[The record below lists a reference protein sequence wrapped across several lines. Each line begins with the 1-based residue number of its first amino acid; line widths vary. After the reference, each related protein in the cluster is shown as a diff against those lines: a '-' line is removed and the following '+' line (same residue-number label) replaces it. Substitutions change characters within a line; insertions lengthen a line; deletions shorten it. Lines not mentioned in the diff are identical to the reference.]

1 MNLIFND
8 YIGFLKDKG
17 IDIEN
22 YGLKEG
28 YYWLDRQI
36 IKAYDKQGNIQ
47 KIARLHVADDLSI
60 SAKRYNT
67 KEFEIE
73 SWLETVERN
82 KSRLEELEFESLEFI
97 KEVIDEFQEYNIA
110 VLSSG
115 GKDSSV
121 ATYLTRQIVDN
132 PLIIFNNTSLDC
144 ADTYLHIKKENNL
157 MIINPKEG
165 FYQWRERL
173 NFVGNRV
180 SRACC
185 TIFKEGAMIDVLD
198 KNDKYVFIMGMRN
211 EESNTRSSYGDEW
224 KNEKWGTRRWYGVLP
239 IRKWTEEDIWLYM
252 LYRNIEINSK
262 YRKGYSRVG
271 CAVSCPFYTKST
283 WVLDKYWYPNMH
295 KRWHDILDEDFV
307 KNDKWVIM
315 NCTKEE
321 YHLCWNGT
329 VYREEPTEE
338 VIAEFA
344 EHKGIDIEI
353 ARKYF
358 NKVCHCGKKVKKDE
372 VALSMKYFGRNTTK
386 FMCYKHLSE
395 SLGVSRKELK
405 ERVQDFKRDG
415 CSLF

>member
-1 MNLIFND
+1 MNLIYKE
-8 YIGFLKDKG
+8 YIGFLKDNG
-17 IDIEN
+17 IDL
-22 YGLKEG
+22 GLQEG

-36 IKAYDKQGNIQ
+36 IKAYDKQGNIH

-60 SAKRYNT
+60 SAKRYDT

-73 SWLETVERN
+73 SWYETVERN
-82 KSRLEELEFESLEFI
+82 KNRLKELEFESLSLI
-97 KEVIDEFQEYNIA
+97 KQKISEYEGFNIA

-121 ATYLTRQIVDN
+121 ATYLTREIVDN

-173 NFVGNRV
+173 NFVGNRTA
-180 SRACC
+180 RACC

-198 KNDKYVFIMGMRN
+198 KNDKYLFVMGMRN

-224 KNEKWGTRRWYGVLP
+224 KNEKWGSREWQGILP

-252 LYRNIEINSK
+252 LYRNIEVNTK
-262 YRKGYSRVG
+262 YKKGYHRVG
-271 CAVSCPFYTKST
+271 CNIACPFYTKST
-283 WVLDKYWYPNMH
+283 WVLDKYWYPKMFN
-295 KRWHDILDEDFV
+295 RWHDILDNDFV
-307 KNDKWVIM
+307 NNDKWVIM

-321 YHLCWNGT
+321 YHTCWNGT
-329 VYREEPTEE
+329 GLREEPTEE
-338 VIAEFA
+338 VIKEFA
-344 EHKGIDIEI
+344 EHKGLNIDV

-358 NKVCHCGKKVKKDE
+358 SKRCSCCDKKLKKND
-372 VALSMKYFGRNTTK
+372 VALSMKYYGRQVEK
-386 FMCYKHLSE
+386 FMCSKCI
-395 SLGVSRKELK
+395 GKELGMNREQIK
-405 ERVQDFKRDG
+405 QQIEDFKNQG